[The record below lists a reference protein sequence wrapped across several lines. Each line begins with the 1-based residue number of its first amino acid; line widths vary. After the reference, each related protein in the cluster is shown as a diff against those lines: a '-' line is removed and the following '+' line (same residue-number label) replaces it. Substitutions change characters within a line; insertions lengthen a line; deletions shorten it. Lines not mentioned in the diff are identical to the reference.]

1 MNRLFRCHSS
11 ASSSSMASLS
21 SIPDIVN
28 QEEQE
33 YQNLNNDLE
42 NWNISKIPVKEIYR
56 SRLIQVAIKP
66 LSRTGLN
73 SSVLLS
79 LRDSRFTV
87 YSDSLLGLLESSLHN
102 GQVYFNCYPDL
113 PLSLKNKNI
122 LKALTLNISRQD
134 KNLLN
139 SNIRLKGIETS
150 S

>member
-1 MNRLFRCHSS
+1 MSRLFRCNSS

-28 QEEQE
+28 QEEYE
-33 YQNLNNDLE
+33 YQDLNNDLG
-42 NWNISKIPVKEIYR
+42 NWNIPKIPVKKIYI

-87 YSDSLLGLLESSLHN
+87 YSDSLL
-102 GQVYFNCYPDL
+102 
-113 PLSLKNKNI
+113 
-122 LKALTLNISRQD
+122 
-134 KNLLN
+134 
-139 SNIRLKGIETS
+139 
-150 S
+150 